1 CLVIV
6 DRRKRILLL
15 ARRLIIAAL
24 ATILIW
30 TVITMLFEDKF
41 IFFPTAYPGGMYEDA
56 RFIRGLKDSM
66 IVAEDGVR
74 IHTWFAPADSA
85 VATLVMSHGNA
96 GNISHRIEIIRRLQ
110 NTGFHVLMFDY
121 RGYGKS
127 EGSPSEEGIYRDGR
141 AAFDHAAMIPG
152 VDPKKIFLWGT
163 SLGGA
168 VAVDVAT
175 QRPAA
180 GLILES
186 SFSSARDV
194 ARVAYPFLPIHLV
207 LRTQLDSFEKI
218 QRIRT
223 PLLMMHG
230 DRDSIIPIELGKK
243 LFDVAN
249 EPKEFFVIAG
259 ADHNDTFIVG
269 GRAYLEKPRDFVV
282 KSTARKTN

>member
-1 CLVIV
+1 M
-6 DRRKRILLL
+6 DRRKRIFLL

-30 TVITMLFEDKF
+30 TVIAMLFEDKF

-74 IHTWFAPADSA
+74 IHAWFAPADSP

-141 AAFDHAAMIPG
+141 AAFDYAAMIPG
-152 VDPKKIFLWGT
+152 VDPKRIFLWGT

-186 SFSSARDV
+186 TFSSARDV

-282 KSTARKTN
+282 KSTARKTK